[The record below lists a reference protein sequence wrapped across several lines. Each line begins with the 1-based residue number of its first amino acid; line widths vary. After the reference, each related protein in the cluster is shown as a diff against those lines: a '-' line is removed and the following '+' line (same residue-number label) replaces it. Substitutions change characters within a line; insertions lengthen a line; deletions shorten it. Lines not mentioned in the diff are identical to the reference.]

1 MSNQS
6 AVEKYTFQD
15 FSATSMLSD
24 KDVQVYELKELTQN
38 TTARRIEMSKIIK
51 VERQHAAE
59 QGFTL
64 SPLVSKFRGID
75 AQELE
80 EKEAR
85 IKTEVDEQFSV
96 VKDQGFKSG
105 YDAGFE
111 KGREEVYSQMRETA
125 SEQLSLLSDMITRV
139 LNVEAQL
146 LLNQKT
152 QVYQLICNLSK
163 WVCLKEVSQ
172 DDKYVE
178 RLLEKIINELQT
190 KDNLLIQVSK
200 DHFEKM
206 PGVVEILQEKLGK
219 FTNVRIEVDYKI
231 NDKGII
237 VETAN
242 SLIDGTLEQQLKG
255 IDKLFEAVGLE
266 KVTNET

>member
-6 AVEKYTFQD
+6 AIEKYTFQD
-15 FSATSMLSD
+15 FSTTSLLSD
-24 KDVQVYELKELTQN
+24 KDVQLYELKELSHHSV
-38 TTARRIEMSKIIK
+38 AHKSEMSKIIK
-51 VERQHAAE
+51 VERERAAE
-59 QGFTL
+59 QGFAI

-80 EKEAR
+80 EKEAK
-85 IKTEVDEQFSV
+85 IKTEVDLQVSV

-111 KGREEVYSQMRETA
+111 KGREEVYAQMRETA
-125 SEQLSLLSDMITRV
+125 SEQLALLSDMITRV
-139 LNVEAQL
+139 LNVESQL
-146 LLNQKT
+146 LLNQKQ

-190 KDNLLIQVSK
+190 KENLLIQVSK

-206 PGVVEILQEKLGK
+206 PGVVEILQAKLGK

-231 NDKGII
+231 TDQGII

-242 SLIDGTLEQQLKG
+242 SLINGTLEQQLKG
-255 IDKLFEAVGLE
+255 IDKLIESVGLE
-266 KVTNET
+266 KVINET

>member
-15 FSATSMLSD
+15 FSATSLLSD

-38 TTARRIEMSKIIK
+38 TTARKNEMSKIIK

-59 QGFTL
+59 QGFTI

>member
-1 MSNQS
+1 MNK
-6 AVEKYTFQD
+6 V
-15 FSATSMLSD
+15 
-24 KDVQVYELKELTQN
+24 
-38 TTARRIEMSKIIK
+38 IK
-51 VERQHAAE
+51 VERMRAAE
-59 QGFTL
+59 QGFVI

-75 AQELE
+75 TQELE
-80 EKEAR
+80 EREAK
-85 IKTEVDEQFSV
+85 IKAEVDLQFST
-96 VKDQGFKSG
+96 VKDQGFKLG

-111 KGREEVYSQMRETA
+111 KGREEVYAQMRETA
-125 SEQLSLLSDMITRV
+125 SEQLALLSDMITRV

-163 WVCLKEVSQ
+163 WVCLKEISQ

-206 PGVVEILQEKLGK
+206 PGVVEILQAKMGK
-219 FTNVRIEVDYKI
+219 FTNVRIEVDYNI
-231 NDKGII
+231 NDQGLI

-242 SLIDGTLEQQLKG
+242 SLIDGTIKQQLKG

-266 KVTNET
+266 KVANET